1 VLLETEEFSY
11 YNVHVPSLILTAL
24 HTQARQLQPTTSTL
38 DLSDEHSQLEPFYC
52 ALAHLLSHVLAHLPP
67 SLY

>member
-11 YNVHVPSLILTAL
+11 YNVHVLSLILTAL
-24 HTQARQLQPTTSTL
+24 HTQAMQLQPTTPTL
-38 DLSDEHSQLEPFYC
+38 DPSGEHSQLEPFYC
-52 ALAHLLSHVLAHLPP
+52 ALAHVLFHVLAHLPP